1 MNSFKIF
8 YYSEPVIKKVNNDYY
23 KKLFPGNIQLEMI
36 TAIELTEIKDWL
48 NGWKKK
54 NELALIVGIQLNDL
68 FIPYNESILDCLQ
81 QSKFYYPIHFHPT
94 LITLFLITQLSY
106 YKLSCYTNYYNMQV
120 YKLIQFKKIKKLI

>member
-48 NGWKKK
+48 NEWKKK

-68 FIPYNESILDCLQ
+68 FIPYTESILDNLKH
-81 QSKFYYPIHFHPT
+81 SKFYYPTHFHPT

-120 YKLIQFKKIKKLI
+120 SKLLQFKKIKRLI